1 MSKFLKAVEFLS
13 IKEIAKLTNGTI
25 IGDTE
30 LQISSVSSLEK
41 AKKDNISFF
50 NSSAY
55 LDQFVSS
62 NAGACFI
69 SEKYIEKAPKGM
81 ILIVV
86 KDPYL
91 AFAML
96 SSKLFPLP
104 TFSESRGK
112 IVDID
117 DTAKIGKNCRISNF
131 VTIGANVVIG
141 DNVYIAPNTTI
152 YNDVT
157 IGSNGYIYSNVSI
170 KCATIGDNFIIHDG
184 VRIGQDGFGFAPN
197 PAGHVK
203 IPQIGGVVIGNN
215 VEIGANSCIDRG
227 ALNDTIIGEGT
238 KIDNM
243 VQIAHNVVV
252 GKHCFL
258 ASGVGIAGSTIVED
272 YVSMGGGAGIA
283 PHIKIGMGAQIAPMS
298 GVSHAVEKGATVIGV
313 PAMNF
318 TTFWRLQATFKKMLK
333 K

>member
-1 MSKFLKAVEFLS
+1 MPKFFKSIEFLC
-13 IKEIAKLTNGTI
+13 IKEIANLTSGTI

-30 LQISSVSSLEK
+30 LKISSVSSLDK
-41 AKKDNISFF
+41 AQKEDISFF

-55 LDQFVSS
+55 LDQFISS
-62 NAGACFI
+62 KSGACFI
-69 SEKYIEKAPKGM
+69 TEKYIDKAPQGM
-81 ILIVV
+81 SVIIV

-91 AFAML
+91 AFAII
-96 SSKLFPLP
+96 SSKFFPLP
-104 TFSESRGK
+104 TFSENRGK
-112 IVDID
+112 IIDIHESS
-117 DTAKIGKNCRISNF
+117 KIGKNCHISNF
-131 VTIGANVVIG
+131 VSIGENVVIG

-152 YNDVT
+152 YNDVV
-157 IGSNGYIYSNVSI
+157 IGNNGYIYSNVSI
-170 KCATIGDNFIIHDG
+170 KCAIIGNNFIIHDG

-197 PAGHVK
+197 PSGHIK

-227 ALNDTIIGEGT
+227 ALNDTILSDGT

-243 VQIAHNVVV
+243 VQIAHNVVI

-258 ASGVGIAGSTIVED
+258 ASGVGIAGSAVIED
-272 YVSMGGGAGIA
+272 YVSVGGGTGVA
-283 PHIKIGMGAQIAPMS
+283 PHIRIGMGSQIAPMS
-298 GVSHAVEKGATVIGV
+298 GVAHDVEKGSVLIGS

-318 TTFWRLQATFKKMLK
+318 RTFWRLQAILKKMLK